1 MKVQCATR
9 GNLGVSRCGCIRAC
23 YALLARLVE
32 EEPGIGGGG
41 RGGGEEEEEEERI
54 NDGEKPK
61 TTAAEG
67 GGPRQDRESKRECYK
82 IGREIGRQ
90 GYIRWDGRGRG
101 RGGGGGRG
109 RGGEGRRLWLLRNY
123 CI

>member
-1 MKVQCATR
+1 VRNAGQSRRLSVWVYSSVLRSPRA
-9 GNLGVSRCGCIRAC
+9 VSGRRTWD
-23 YALLARLVE
+23 RRR
-32 EEPGIGGGG
+32 GGGE
-41 RGGGEEEEEEERI
+41 GEEEEEEERI